1 MSSTNETE
9 NDPKRPLDF
18 QAMGQA
24 VRDAGRQ
31 TQEAG
36 AQAVSDA
43 KEVASEARER
53 AQSISETAVHGV
65 STTLESQKEGLAG
78 RLDEF
83 ADVVHRS
90 GTQFEGHQDQIA
102 HLVERGAAEMH
113 AFANTLRTNDTKA
126 LMTELGGFARRQPA
140 LFVGATIA
148 AGFALSRVGRV
159 AVAESSSDDLPKLPD
174 LSSAS
179 GT

>member
-1 MSSTNETE
+1 MSGTNDAGQEPT
-9 NDPKRPLDF
+9 RPVDF

-24 VRDAGRQ
+24 VRDAGSQ
-31 TQEAG
+31 AQQAG
-36 AQAVSDA
+36 TQAVSDA
-43 KEVASEARER
+43 KEVVSEARER
-53 AQSISETAVHGV
+53 AQSISETAAHTVA
-65 STTLESQKEGLAG
+65 TTVESQKEGLAG
-78 RLDEF
+78 RLDQF

-113 AFANTLRTNDTKA
+113 AFANTLRTNDTRA

-148 AGFALSRVGRV
+148 AGFALSRVGRI
-159 AVAESSSDDLPKLPD
+159 AVAGASTDDLPKLPD
-174 LSSAS
+174 LSTAG